1 VDRGEVGPAASGT
14 PDLAD
19 ERLTEAVL
27 TSFDGSRSPRLKEVM
42 QSLTRHLHAFVSE
55 VELTEEEWFL
65 AIDFLART
73 GHMSDYR
80 RQEFILLSDTLG
92 VSMLVVGLNNR
103 KPPGATQATVFG
115 PFFVEG
121 APFFENGDDLANGAP
136 GEPCFVEGQV
146 RSLSGEPIGGAHLA
160 VWQADENGFYDVQ
173 YEGLSGARGRGQLR
187 ADGEGRFHFRTV
199 RPEPYPIP
207 GDGPVGEMME
217 RAGRS
222 LMRPAHIHF
231 MVSAPGYES
240 VTTHVFEAGG
250 EYLDSDAVF
259 GVKETLIADF
269 VRHEPGTAPD
279 GTGMDVPYYTVCYD
293 FVLTPSRESGDPQ
306 GARTHEQAW
315 EGWQD
320 GRSGK
325 GRDDAR
331 G

>member
-1 VDRGEVGPAASGT
+1 MDRGEVGSAASGT

-27 TSFDGSRSPRLKEVM
+27 ASFDGGRSPRLREVM

-92 VSMLVVGLNNR
+92 VSMLFVEVNNR
-103 KPPGATQATVFG
+103 KPPGTTQATVFG

-146 RSLSGEPIGGAHLA
+146 RSLSGEPIGDAHLA
-160 VWQADENGFYDVQ
+160 VWQADENGFSYVQ
-173 YEGLSGARGRGQLR
+173 YEGLSEARGQLR
-187 ADGEGRFHFRTV
+187 TDGEGRFHIRTV

-207 GDGPVGEMME
+207 GYGP
-217 RAGRS
+217 
-222 LMRPAHIHF
+222 
-231 MVSAPGYES
+231 
-240 VTTHVFEAGG
+240 VTTHLFEAGD

-279 GTGMDVPYYTVCYD
+279 GTGMDVPYHTVRYD
-293 FVLTPSRESGDPQ
+293 FVLTPSPESGDPQ